1 MFLTLLPLRVKYCG
15 AASFVQVDAK
25 KLRLSCEI
33 FHKLYLLNS
42 KLLDWRR
49 GAGYIPSSFC
59 LSPVLPVLAVV
70 EDLSKAVAESV
81 RSLATVFINE
91 PEFDVS
97 ISQPLQAG
105 VTAASTNYSCIQGT
119 AT

>member
-1 MFLTLLPLRVKYCG
+1 MR
-15 AASFVQVDAK
+15 
-25 KLRLSCEI
+25 I

-49 GAGYIPSSFC
+49 GVGYIPSSFC
-59 LSPVLPVLAVV
+59 LSSVLPVLAVV
-70 EDLSKAVAESV
+70 KDLSKAVAGSV
-81 RSLATVFINE
+81 RSLPIVFINE

-97 ISQPLQAG
+97 ITLPLQAG